1 MEYNAIAGFLFVR
14 AGGAS
19 TSFALCV
26 RLEASKAR
34 RWLIRGG

>member
-1 MEYNAIAGFLFVR
+1 MELNAIAGFLFVW

-26 RLEASKAR
+26 RLEVSKER
-34 RWLIRGG
+34 RGLNRGE